1 MPVYVEKVNG
11 DVDQPT
17 NRANIGQS
25 AFSKV
30 RQKKKGRDLQYQVCT
45 HRACFSDSTSAV

>member
-1 MPVYVEKVNG
+1 MPVYIGKING
-11 DVDQPT
+11 DLDQPTDQLT

-30 RQKKKGRDLQYQVCT
+30 RQKKKGRDLQ
-45 HRACFSDSTSAV
+45 